1 MAALEVALV
10 EPDTV
15 AIHGTRTELA
25 IVVVDIEVAA
35 AVWKQLP
42 YPFDLSA
49 VLAHVRLQVR
59 ARVLLPQGT
68 GSLQLFW
75 RAGRRK
81 TRRHGIELAAPPM
94 PPADQFTGGVATAA
108 RRIEQRRRCVAI
120 HQ

>member
-42 YPFDLSA
+42 DPFDLGA

-59 ARVLLPQGT
+59 ARVLLPQRT
-68 GSLQLFW
+68 GSLELFW

-81 TRRHGIELAAPPM
+81 TRRHGIELSAPPM
-94 PPADQFTGGVATAA
+94 PSADQFAGSVAAAHGMGGGDSSID
-108 RRIEQRRRCVAI
+108 RK
-120 HQ
+120 